1 MMIMEEFNFMDMI
14 HLKALQ
20 DISYQT
26 MDRNTLKDVS
36 EITLDKATSILERV
50 ESFIN
55 EVQNPYIM
63 KCGNTIVEV
72 EFSDNK
78 KAIDAQIKD
87 YLKSLK
93 TG

>member
-1 MMIMEEFNFMDMI
+1 MEEFNFMDMI

-50 ESFIN
+50 EAFIN

-78 KAIDAQIKD
+78 KAIDVQIKD

>member
-50 ESFIN
+50 EAFIN

-78 KAIDAQIKD
+78 KAIDVQIKD

>member
-1 MMIMEEFNFMDMI
+1 MDMI

-50 ESFIN
+50 EAFIN

-78 KAIDAQIKD
+78 KAIDVQIKD